1 MEIDIHKTRASLL
14 RKNGWILSGPGDLFS
29 LRDNIF
35 AFTIS
40 GVNSIFDIC
49 VPSKLLLV
57 GGIML
62 LFSSVNTLGKYVF
75 NASAFSNAVFGKYTR
90 KVCI

>member
-1 MEIDIHKTRASLL
+1 MKIDIHKMQASLL

-40 GVNSIFDIC
+40 GVNSIFDI
-49 VPSKLLLV
+49 
-57 GGIML
+57 
-62 LFSSVNTLGKYVF
+62 NYLGTRSHFFGPRNV
-75 NASAFSNAVFGKYTR
+75 NASEPEYV
-90 KVCI
+90 V